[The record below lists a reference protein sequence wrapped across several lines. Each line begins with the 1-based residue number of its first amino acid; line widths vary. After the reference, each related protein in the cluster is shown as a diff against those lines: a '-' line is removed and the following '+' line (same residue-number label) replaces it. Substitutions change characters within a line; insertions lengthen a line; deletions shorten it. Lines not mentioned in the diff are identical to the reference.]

1 MLRSPAGVEDRL
13 VVPEEM
19 DSILAQLEQSGLATW
34 IRESGVL
41 YGYPLILFLHTLG
54 LSTLAGLSTA
64 IDLRLLGIG
73 RAIPLKSLEKTFVL
87 MWTGLALTAATGSL
101 LFISDAQKHASNPAF
116 FLKLFFVLLAV
127 TALALTWTRVF
138 RGPHSGKI
146 VATLS
151 LVCWFGA
158 LSAGRLMA
166 YVAEFVL

>member
-1 MLRSPAGVEDRL
+1 
-13 VVPEEM
+13 M

-73 RAIPLKSLEKTFVL
+73 RGIPLKSLERTFVL
-87 MWTGLALTAATGSL
+87 MWAGLALTAATGIL
-101 LFISDAQKHASNPAF
+101 LFVSDAQKHASNPAF

-127 TALALTWTRVF
+127 SALALTWTRVF
-138 RGPHSGKI
+138 RGPHGGKI
-146 VATLS
+146 IAALS
-151 LVCWFGA
+151 LACWFGA

-166 YVAEFVL
+166 YVAEFVS